1 MNHRD
6 AIEHLIALGNPQ
18 TFDELSQYELPIILE
33 LIENQKCVNATLD
46 KEAKGLNPWQ
56 VKTPWEVERPSNVRK
71 PRRKAKDEVNREAV
85 ERAIHRASVA
95 SPVRSYR
102 ARVGLKGCSYYLG
115 TYATKAEADEAV
127 FRFKLGI
134 RNDPVVD

>member
-1 MNHRD
+1 MCERD
-6 AIEHLIALGNPQ
+6 TGQGIQG
-18 TFDELSQYELPIILE
+18 LE
-33 LIENQKCVNATLD
+33 
-46 KEAKGLNPWQ
+46 P
-56 VKTPWEVERPSNVRK
+56 VERPSNIRK
-71 PRRKAKDEVNREAV
+71 PRRKAKDEVNREAL

-102 ARVGLKGCSYYLG
+102 ARVGLNGCSYYLG

-134 RNDPVVD
+134 RNDHMVD